1 MNRKSRFTPILL
13 LATFAFLMVFAGG
26 CATAP
31 PKKAEPT
38 PEEKFESGVA
48 SLINDLLALQRHTPG
63 EMAPAAVMSG
73 ALKSGGR
80 YPRLEE
86 YVIEALKRRLRQQH
100 EIYSLSRQNWFEYRE
115 GRPLSF
121 SNMPFSEKSHL
132 KSLLVYEVTTSADE
146 VLNKMRVSV
155 TATDVDGRTVPGVVA
170 ETELDFEPGSPAQ
183 KLFGSSPKRIA
194 YPEGL
199 EERPYVSMDR
209 LSFSL
214 SAELADAYK
223 SGVIAGDQKAADV
236 EVQVLLFA
244 RPARNIHSGLVRA
257 IQDSLQQE
265 IVKNSGFTCSVSEED
280 FGPAFR
286 KIDFYKRNKEIF
298 ELEESKFKAGTVLL
312 MADIS
317 KHQDGDKI
325 GVALRALWRITP
337 LESETGELI
346 PTNVS
351 GTYLSGF
358 TAKAYLL
365 SSAVKIRYPKP
376 RPTRI
381 VTPQKAEKT
390 EAESPPVEKP
400 APAKT
405 AYLREMPEIDMDV
418 CFYKFTEVYEKRI
431 YPVLNAAPGVTDIL
445 KVDELCDKEK
455 SCHCYELV
463 YKGNQE
469 TLATYLR
476 ENLRTSN
483 VVPFKIKTVG
493 DDRMQVLFHAGF
505 E

>member
-1 MNRKSRFTPILL
+1 MKRFRYSTPV
-13 LATFAFLMVFAGG
+13 FFLSVLVIIFSSG
-26 CATAP
+26 CVGTTTQ
-31 PKKAEPT
+31 KEPT
-38 PEEKFESGVA
+38 PEEIFDTSVRKLVSD
-48 SLINDLLALQRHTPG
+48 LISQQTHTPA

-73 ALKSGGR
+73 SLKTGSS
-80 YPRLEE
+80 YTRLEE
-86 YVIEALKRRLRQQH
+86 YITEQLTLELRKSRNIH
-100 EIYSLSRQNWFEYRE
+100 TLSRQNWFEYRE

-121 SNMPFSEKSHL
+121 SGLPAKQREL
-132 KSLLVYEVTTSADE
+132 LESLIVYEVGVSKDE
-146 VLNKMRVSV
+146 VLKKLKVHIVASDIN
-155 TATDVDGRTVPGVVA
+155 GRSVPGLVA
-170 ETELDFEPGSPAQ
+170 NTDLNFEPGLPAQ
-183 KLFGSSPKRIA
+183 QLYAAMPDKNPF
-194 YPEGL
+194 PEGL

-214 SAELADAYK
+214 ATELADAYK
-223 SGVIAGDQKAADV
+223 SGLIAGDKKAADT

-244 RPARNIHSGLVRA
+244 RAARNVHSGLSRA

-312 MADIS
+312 IADVS

-337 LESETGELI
+337 LESDTGELI

-365 SSAVKIRYPKP
+365 SNAVKIRYPKP
-376 RPTRI
+376 RLSKIATPPT
-381 VTPQKAEKT
+381 PEKIT
-390 EAESPPVEKP
+390 TTSPPVEKP

-405 AYLREMPEIDMDV
+405 IYLREMPEIDMDV

-431 YPVLNAAPGVTDIL
+431 YPVLSAAPGVTDIRQF
-445 KVDELCDKEK
+445 DELCDQDK

-469 TLATYLR
+469 TLSTYLR
-476 ENLRTSN
+476 ENLRISN

-493 DDRMQVLFHAGF
+493 EDRLQVLFHAGF